1 MSILIVD
8 DDLSVCRILKRILS
22 GEGYT
27 VIEAQ
32 DGKNGWEV
40 FEQNQIDL
48 VLLDLQLPDEDGIEL
63 AGRMIQENPAVPV
76 VLISA
81 YATVSRAVE
90 ATKIGVYDFL
100 EKPFERDRILLTAK
114 NALSWREMKRQLGEL
129 KSDTLHHYHMLGQS
143 DVMQTLFQK
152 IDRIAPVD
160 SPVLILGE
168 NGVGKELVAQAI
180 HEKSRRAAAP
190 LLKLNCPAIPETL
203 IESELFGHTKGA
215 FTGAYVNKS
224 GKLKSA
230 DGGTMLLDEIGDLS
244 PGAQSKILRFLE
256 SGEIQKVGSSENLSA
271 DVRILAS
278 TNQDLKAMVEEKRF
292 RQDLYYRLDV
302 LSIWV
307 PPLRQRREDIPLLV
321 EHFISGYSEANGLIE
336 PALSQAA
343 MRQLT
348 AYPWP
353 GNVRQLKHFIER
365 LLIMV
370 RKELI
375 DIEDIRPFFHE
386 SESAEASF
394 ILPFKEARQQFER
407 HHISQIL
414 GETGGSISRAAELLQ
429 MDRANLYRKMK
440 QLGIK

>member
-8 DDLSVCRILKRILS
+8 DDLSVCQILKRILS
-22 GEGYT
+22 GAGYE

-32 DGKNGWEV
+32 DGSSGWAL

-63 AGRMIQENPAVPV
+63 AGRMIQKNSAIPV

-100 EKPFERDRILLTAK
+100 EKPFERDRILVTAK

-129 KSDTLHHYHMLGQS
+129 KNDTLHHYHMLGQS
-143 DVMQTLFQK
+143 GVMQTLFEK
-152 IDRIAPVD
+152 IDRISPVD

-180 HEKSRRAAAP
+180 HDKSRRAASP
-190 LLKLNCPAIPETL
+190 LVKLNCPAIPETL

-215 FTGAYVNKS
+215 FTGAYANKS
-224 GKLKSA
+224 GRLKSA

-278 TNQDLKAMVEEKRF
+278 TNQDLKAMVEERRF

-302 LSIWV
+302 LSIRV
-307 PPLRQRREDIPLLV
+307 PPLRQRCEDIPLLA
-321 EHFISGYSEANGLIE
+321 EHFIREYAKEHGLIK

-343 MRQLT
+343 MRRLT

-375 DIEDIRPFFHE
+375 DIEDIQPFFHD
-386 SESAEASF
+386 SEPADDAF
-394 ILPFKEARQQFER
+394 ILPFREARQQFER
-407 HHISQIL
+407 RHISQIL
-414 GETGGSISRAAELLQ
+414 GETRGSISRAAELLQ

>member
-129 KSDTLHHYHMLGQS
+129 KSDTLIHYHMLGQS

-375 DIEDIRPFFHE
+375 DIEDIQPFFHE
-386 SESAEASF
+386 SESTDTAF

-407 HHISQIL
+407 RHISQIL